1 VDASGQLNRIARPR
15 FLDDRSCVRCRR
27 WLVLQPQQRPA
38 QCATFA
44 TSVIH
49 DIQSVT
55 VDVWTLNKV
64 LDMRYASDRR
74 LSGGQ

>member
-15 FLDDRSCVRCRR
+15 FLDDRSCVRCGR

-38 QCATFA
+38 QCATFD
-44 TSVIH
+44 TSV
-49 DIQSVT
+49 IQSVT

-64 LDMRYASDRR
+64 LDMRHASDRR